1 MSKQP
6 KLSPED
12 SLYGSLEDELRE
24 SGESET
30 EEQVGWDDREGHRPS
45 SKAVALLLFI
55 PLGIT
60 IGLACWLIVLMV
72 LG

>member
-6 KLSPED
+6 KPSPED
-12 SLYGSLEDELRE
+12 SLYGSIEDELRE

-30 EEQVGWDDREGHRPS
+30 EKRAGWDGLKDYRPS